1 MLRLNSVNIL
11 YFCWYYILFIL
22 FISCVNTEDLAVF
35 NFFKNNQNIL
45 MCLVYN
51 TIQLFCFHMILLLDV
66 RERERELD
74 ICLSFQDERI
84 ILIRFLQIMY
94 YFSLKYDSILFIIIS
109 FLSTQFFFHI
119 YFFLSTSLFLH
130 KGTGAV
136 QFYKVMNAQR

>member
-35 NFFKNNQNIL
+35 NFLKNNQNIL

-94 YFSLKYDSILFIIIS
+94 YFSLKYDSIIFIIIS
-109 FLSTQFFFHI
+109 FLSTQFFFSYLFFSQHI
-119 YFFLSTSLFLH
+119 SLSP
-130 KGTGAV
+130 KGDGGSTV
-136 QFYKVMNAQR
+136 L

>member
-94 YFSLKYDSILFIIIS
+94 YFSLKYDSIIFIIIS
-109 FLSTQFFFHI
+109 FLSTQFFFI
-119 YFFLSTSLFLH
+119 SIFFSAHLSFSIRGRGQYSFI
-130 KGTGAV
+130 K
-136 QFYKVMNAQR
+136 